1 MFIELF
7 EVAIPAQAVQR
18 TVGDM
23 DVAHPLILERK
34 RSERY
39 CMPRSPMPPM
49 KPIGPG
55 PAVSSQMGCRVRA
68 LSSFSDLVE
77 GPPRPPAATALMRAS
92 SPFALPMTMLTI
104 GPGSRNSTDSMRL
117 RVCRSHDSST
127 ESDGRK
133 NTRLFPPTPK
143 THSVACVSTLPTKS
157 RLSGS

>member
-1 MFIELF
+1 
-7 EVAIPAQAVQR
+7 
-18 TVGDM
+18 M

-77 GPPRPPAATALMRAS
+77 GPPSLPGLRAATALIESLIAIRAAHDNVNDRS
-92 SPFALPMTMLTI
+92 WVKKLDGFDAL
-104 GPGSRNSTDSMRL
+104 
-117 RVCRSHDSST
+117 
-127 ESDGRK
+127 
-133 NTRLFPPTPK
+133 
-143 THSVACVSTLPTKS
+143 ACL
-157 RLSGS
+157 